1 MQDGTGFPRL
11 RVFIISFANLKDS
24 IKMTDV
30 RVRVT
35 LMDSKGEIME
45 REVCVPPTKMCAKT
59 HHFFNSTPESG
70 LIFIQPVVYEYPIIF
85 IHSSNK
91 NVCENRVHLG
101 NKTSLYLHF
110 DFGRQRSKTSST
122 LVCGVE
128 T

>member
-59 HHFFNSTPESG
+59 AYILEIKLRFT
-70 LIFIQPVVYEYPIIF
+70 
-85 IHSSNK
+85 
-91 NVCENRVHLG
+91 C
-101 NKTSLYLHF
+101 TSILADSVPKLL
-110 DFGRQRSKTSST
+110 RR
-122 LVCGVE
+122 LCVE
-128 T
+128 